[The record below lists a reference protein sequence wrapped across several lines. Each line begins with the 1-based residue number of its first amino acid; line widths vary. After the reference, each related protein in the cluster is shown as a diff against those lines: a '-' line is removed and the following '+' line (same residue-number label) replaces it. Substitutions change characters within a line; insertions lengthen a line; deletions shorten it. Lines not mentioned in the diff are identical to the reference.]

1 MLTTLNIVI
10 GLVFVLLMFSLLAT
24 AVMEVISSLLSL
36 KARNLRHTLENMLG
50 DKMSEFLKHPLFR
63 QLTYATNYRQARL
76 SSYYLPRNL
85 SREAFTAI
93 VQDML
98 HGGDLAAGETRLK
111 DMEEGDAKRMLTYLL
126 RRSGGDPAA
135 LRANAGYWF
144 DEVMERSSDW
154 YKRTIKWW
162 LFGVGFAL
170 ALIFNADT
178 LQMYHSISSSA
189 MAQGLLVDLATDYAL
204 RTEATSRQDT
214 TALSLDHA
222 VARLDTALQR
232 IEYIRSPLGLGWQS
246 AGDPDKGFPWW
257 LLKLAGLLITAIATT
272 LGAPFWYDLLRKLLS
287 MRGGGSGAGQGS
299 AAPPAPMPEAP
310 PPLRLP
316 AHASP
321 SNPVG

>member
-10 GLVFVLLMFSLLAT
+10 GLVFVLLMFSLLAS
-24 AVMEVISSLLSL
+24 AVMEVISALLSL

-50 DKMSEFLKHPLFR
+50 EKMGEFLKHPLFR

-76 SSYYLPRNL
+76 SSYYLPRHL
-85 SREAFTAI
+85 SRQAFTAI

-98 HGGDLAAGETRLK
+98 QGGDLTAAEARLK
-111 DMEEGDAKRMLTYLL
+111 DMEEGDAKRMLVYLL
-126 RRSGGDPAA
+126 RRSGGDPEA

-170 ALIFNADT
+170 ALAFNADT
-178 LQMYHSISSSA
+178 IQIYHSISSSA
-189 MAQGLLVDLATDYAL
+189 TVQGLLTDLATDYV
-204 RTEATSRQDT
+204 RKTETASIADSS
-214 TALSLDHA
+214 ALSLDQA
-222 VARLDTALQR
+222 VARLDTALQH

-246 AGDPDKGFPWW
+246 GSDPDKGLPWW
-257 LLKLAGLLITAIATT
+257 LLKLVGLLLTAVATT

-287 MRGGGSGAGQGS
+287 MRGSGAGSGQGG
-299 AAPPAPMPEAP
+299 APPPPAPEAP
-310 PPLRLP
+310 PLLRLP
-316 AHASP
+316 ANASP
-321 SNPVG
+321 SHPVG